1 MNKVTILLT
10 LLALALITHEL
21 MEVLVFL
28 SLLFSLL
35 TITVCLTRH
44 IQRYLI
50 KKRFEKE
57 FKDVFTQ
64 DFYNRINK
72 VIKNEFKLSN
82 DKLCSNQA

>member
-1 MNKVTILLT
+1 MNKVSITILLT

-44 IQRYLI
+44 MQRYLI
-50 KKRFEKE
+50 KNDSKKSLKTFLLKT
-57 FKDVFTQ
+57 FTQ
-64 DFYNRINK
+64 NCVVF
-72 VIKNEFKLSN
+72 
-82 DKLCSNQA
+82 CSNALV

>member
-1 MNKVTILLT
+1 MNKVSITILLT
-10 LLALALITHEL
+10 LLALA
-21 MEVLVFL
+21 F
-28 SLLFSLL
+28 
-35 TITVCLTRH
+35 CLTRH

-82 DKLCSNQA
+82 DKVCSNQA

>member
-1 MNKVTILLT
+1 MNKVSIIILLT

-35 TITVCLTRH
+35 TTTVILTRH
-44 IQRYLI
+44 IQCYLI

-57 FKDVFTQ
+57 CKDVFTQ
-64 DFYNRINK
+64 DFYNRLNK
-72 VIKNEFKLSN
+72 VIKNEFK
-82 DKLCSNQA
+82 